1 VCQRSDRKGKRSEE
15 ERRGSIRK
23 GVFGK
28 HLEAME
34 VAKSMANSEGISE
47 EDRSKGRRD
56 GAG

>member
-1 VCQRSDRKGKRSEE
+1 
-15 ERRGSIRK
+15 
-23 GVFGK
+23 VFGK